1 MADNDNPTN
10 DGRPSTPNAR
20 LIAYHVSEF
29 ILRSAETIS
38 QAFEHDYETAIL
50 FMAISNR
57 NAQFAM
63 EDPELRARY
72 ASYAD
77 AIPTDIATPISRMAL
92 ARSTGLPRE
101 TVRRKVAKL
110 IQKGWVVETKD
121 GLRADYDL
129 TKDPTYV
136 HVIMSMAPNLRRLF
150 AGLTS
155 AGAMGIIQNPPAT

>member
-1 MADNDNPTN
+1 MADDNNIPG
-10 DGRPSTPNAR
+10 DPPRAAPNAR

-29 ILRSAETIS
+29 ILRSAETVS
-38 QAFEHDYETAIL
+38 QAFENDYETAIL

-72 ASYAD
+72 ASYSD

-101 TVRRKVAKL
+101 TVRRKVGKL

-121 GLRADYDL
+121 GLRADYDI
-129 TKDPTYV
+129 TKDPIYV
-136 HVIMSMAPNLRRLF
+136 QVILSMAPNLRRLF
-150 AGLTS
+150 AGLVS
-155 AGAMGIIQNPPAT
+155 AGALGMLQNPPT

>member
-1 MADNDNPTN
+1 MADNNSTDDAARAP
-10 DGRPSTPNAR
+10 TPNAR
-20 LIAYHVSEF
+20 LIAYHVAEY

-63 EDPELRARY
+63 EDPELRQRY
-72 ASYAD
+72 ASYSD
-77 AIPTDIATPISRMAL
+77 PIPTEIATPISRMAL

-101 TVRRKVAKL
+101 TVRRKVGKL
-110 IQKGWVVETKD
+110 IKKGWVIETKD

-129 TKDPTYV
+129 TKDPLYV
-136 HVIMSMAPNLRRLF
+136 QVIMSMAPNLRRLF
-150 AGLTS
+150 TGLVS
-155 AGAMGIIQNPPAT
+155 AGALGILQNPPAT